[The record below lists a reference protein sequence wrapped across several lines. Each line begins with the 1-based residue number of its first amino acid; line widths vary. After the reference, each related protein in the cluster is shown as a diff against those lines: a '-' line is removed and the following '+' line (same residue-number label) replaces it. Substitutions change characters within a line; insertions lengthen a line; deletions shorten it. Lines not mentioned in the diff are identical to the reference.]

1 MEEKDPMMQKVAAE
15 SSVKEQ
21 KQSDDG
27 IYSAIDLKNRIYPE
41 KWMEENGAM
50 LKNPHDGAFKDLVIG
65 IHAARKLVEEA
76 EKDPIPEL
84 TYVLIFRLLHQAF
97 VKSATENNNDQ

>member
-21 KQSDDG
+21 NNPKDG
-27 IYSAIDLKNRIYPE
+27 IYSAIDLKNRIYAE
-41 KWMEENGAM
+41 KWMEENRTI
-50 LKNPHDGAFKDLVIG
+50 LENPHDGAFKDLVIG
-65 IHAARKLVEEA
+65 VHAARKLVKEA
-76 EKDPIPEL
+76 GKDPIPEL

-97 VKSATENNNDQ
+97 VKSATENNND

>member
-1 MEEKDPMMQKVAAE
+1 MEEKDPRMQKVAAE
-15 SSVKEQ
+15 SSVKGQ

-41 KWMEENGAM
+41 KWMEENGTT

-65 IHAARKLVEEA
+65 IHAARKLVEETRK
-76 EKDPIPEL
+76 EPIPEL
-84 TYVLIFRLLHQAF
+84 TYVLIFRLLHQAP
-97 VKSATENNNDQ
+97 VKSATENNRDQ